1 MSKRQVHFDDNI
13 PENLESFKRQK
24 MGSFNKTDNSE
35 EEGNV
40 MWKSKHTLDSD
51 EEDNDDYQKLNMK
64 KIDGQE
70 EATISYDGNIKIT
83 PFNMKEDEED
93 GEFDV
98 HGNFIFKKDN
108 EEYKDQWLETV
119 DWEAVKKRESKGET
133 FETTDDTPIEMI
145 TTEQKKV
152 LFQKLLTILKPKED
166 ISKALKRLN
175 SSQKLNAAEKRKL
188 RWAAKKAGKEYKDE
202 SVSTIEELTEI
213 ADRLLNEGN
222 TEAYQM
228 TYEMI
233 NTEIEDIIKKNE
245 NAYDMFG
252 DDDTGINKIEKRIFR
267 FIMQLTPSGKAT
279 VNTVGTGVRL
289 AIQYGF
295 VPFVIYLGL
304 RSGPDPLPNGEVV
317 PLSFLSLIWG

>member
-13 PENLESFKRQK
+13 SESSKSLKRQK
-24 MGSFNKTDNSE
+24 TDSFDKVDS
-35 EEGNV
+35 GDKDYDA
-40 MWKSKHTLDSD
+40 MWKNKHTLDSD
-51 EEDNDDYQKLNMK
+51 EEDNDDYQRLNMK
-64 KIDGQE
+64 KIEGQE
-70 EATISYDGNIKIT
+70 EATISYDGDIKIT

-93 GEFDV
+93 GDFDI
-98 HGNFIFKKDN
+98 HGNFIFKKDT

-133 FETTDDTPIEMI
+133 YETTDDTPIEMI
-145 TTEQKKV
+145 TTEQKKI

-188 RWAAKKAGKEYKDE
+188 RWAAKKAGKEFKDE

-233 NTEIEDIIKKNE
+233 NTEIEDITKKNE

-252 DDDTGINKIEKRIFR
+252 EEDEVGANKQE
-267 FIMQLTPSGKAT
+267 TSCE
-279 VNTVGTGVRL
+279 N
-289 AIQYGF
+289 
-295 VPFVIYLGL
+295 YLWFF
-304 RSGPDPLPNGEVV
+304 N
-317 PLSFLSLIWG
+317 F

>member
-1 MSKRQVHFDDNI
+1 MSKRQVKFDDDTPDNV
-13 PENLESFKRQK
+13 EWRKRQK
-24 MGSFNKTDNSE
+24 IEALNNMDND
-35 EEGNV
+35 GKDANV
-40 MWKSKHTLDSD
+40 TRMKKHTLDSD
-51 EEDNDDYQKLNMK
+51 EEDNEEYQKLDMR
-64 KIDGQE
+64 KIEGE
-70 EATISYDGNIKIT
+70 EDATISYDGNIKIT

-93 GEFDV
+93 GHFDI
-98 HGNFIFKKDN
+98 HGNFIFKKDE

-119 DWEAVKKRESKGET
+119 DWEAVKERESKGQT
-133 FETTDDTPIEMI
+133 YETTDDAPIEII

-152 LFQKLLTILKPKED
+152 LLRKLLTILKPNED

-202 SVSTIEELTEI
+202 SVSAIEELTEI

-233 NTEIEDIIKKNE
+233 NDEIADIVKKNE

-252 DDDTGINKIEKRIFR
+252 DDDDAG
-267 FIMQLTPSGKAT
+267 PSK
-279 VNTVGTGVRL
+279 
-289 AIQYGF
+289 
-295 VPFVIYLGL
+295 
-304 RSGPDPLPNGEVV
+304 
-317 PLSFLSLIWG
+317 